1 MTCYTFCDAWQTLII
16 VRSDLVKQISGG
28 LAQIWR
34 NLCRIMFSGPH
45 DLRRG
50 VVLPGMGR
58 ALRAHFSVAI
68 SDEPALK
75 HLFGCKGSSG
85 LVCCMCCA
93 NAVQE
98 SSELDTHSTSV
109 VSIVEHRLELFTPHS
124 DQTIYETVDHIKSQ
138 RGAIGKG
145 AFASLQKHLGFNDLE
160 DGFLLAEDL
169 RTIVGAASILHYD
182 WMHVCLV
189 QGTFV
194 HEVAWLIFFAFLQ
207 FVLLIRNYFA
217 FIGCIQIDIC
227 FLKIGPLSCHLGAI
241 TANAP

>member
-1 MTCYTFCDAWQTLII
+1 MLHFCDAWQTLIV
-16 VRSDLVKQISGG
+16 VRSDLVKQIRGG

-34 NLCRIMFSGPH
+34 NLCRIMFSGPY

-50 VVLPGMGR
+50 IVFPGMDR
-58 ALRAHFSVAI
+58 ALQAHISVAI

-124 DQTIYETVDHIKSQ
+124 DQTIYQTVDHIKSQ
-138 RGAIGKG
+138 RGTIGKG

-160 DGFLLAEDL
+160 HGFLLAEDL

-194 HEVAWLIFFAFLQ
+194 HEVTWLIFLAFPQ
-207 FVLLIRNYFA
+207 FVLLMRNCFA
-217 FIGCIQIDIC
+217 SIGYIQIDVC
-227 FLKIGPLSCHLGAI
+227 FLKISSLCCHLVTLDI
-241 TANAP
+241 DIP